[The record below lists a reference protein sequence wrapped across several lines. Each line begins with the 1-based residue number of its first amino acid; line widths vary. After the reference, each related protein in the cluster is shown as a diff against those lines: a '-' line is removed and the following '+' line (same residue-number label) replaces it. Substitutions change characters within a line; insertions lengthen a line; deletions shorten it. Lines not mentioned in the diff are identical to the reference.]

1 MLDGSTLQGRAALD
15 GSHGEAG
22 NKNTGDTQKQHYTRK
37 KENAQQRRE
46 RRLRAEAR
54 HFDKLVKAC
63 KAAAGHHTTASRLVG
78 CIRMFLSNDWESRP
92 TTVPGCNST
101 LTSPKYVGA

>member
-15 GSHGEAG
+15 GSHGEAC
-22 NKNTGDTQKQHYTRK
+22 NMNTSDTQKQHYTRK

-63 KAAAGHHTTASRLVG
+63 KAATGHHTTASPLVG
-78 CIRMFLSNDWESRP
+78 CIRMFLSNDWDHGP
-92 TTVPGCNST
+92 LLYPAVIQP
-101 LTSPKYVGA
+101 